1 MLSCVALASTRPG
14 HPSASQPDG
23 MALPILGSIWQL
35 ARRVEDLFR
44 DVAKLVDGLAATRD
58 ELRELEKRVASLED
72 REELL
77 IEKARSAAGVAASSA
92 VTTHLVD
99 MSRRI
104 GALEAGGQKRIE

>member
-14 HPSASQPDG
+14 HPSNSHPEG
-23 MALPILGSIWQL
+23 TALPILGSIWQL
-35 ARRVEDLFR
+35 ARRVDDMFR
-44 DVAKLVDGLAATRD
+44 DVAKLVDGLAATQD
-58 ELRELEKRVASLED
+58 ELRELEKHVASLRA

-99 MSRRI
+99 LSRRI
-104 GALEAGGQKRIE
+104 GALEAGGQRKIE